1 VHDIQIHKWNE
12 RQLVIF
18 LSFQETKL
26 SPRKIE
32 YPEVERRVLGQPA
45 QSTSK

>member
-1 VHDIQIHKWNE
+1 MELETVGH
-12 RQLVIF
+12 F

-26 SPRKIE
+26 SLRKIE
-32 YPEVERRVLGQPA
+32 YPEVERQVLGQPT